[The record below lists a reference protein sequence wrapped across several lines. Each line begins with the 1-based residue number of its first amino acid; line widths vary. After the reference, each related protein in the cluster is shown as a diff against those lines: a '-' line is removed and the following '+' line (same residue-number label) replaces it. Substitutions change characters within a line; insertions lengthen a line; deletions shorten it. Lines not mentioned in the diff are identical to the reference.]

1 MKQTELYQML
11 AFLLRY
17 PNEEFRQILLGLT
30 AEIQEVGDT
39 RIRQKLFQFI
49 ELVEQTPLD
58 DWINHYVSQF
68 DFDRKTNLY
77 VTYFKNGE
85 QKERGLE
92 LLKLKKFYQTAGFDI
107 VETELPDYIPLM
119 LEFSA
124 QVSADI
130 RQELWKMHE
139 QAIWE
144 IRETLLSIKS
154 FYGLLFDVL
163 IQLFEQDGLEHH
175 LTAEKQ
181 TPIPN
186 LEDQAILAKMRDQL
200 IKNQLG

>member
-1 MKQTELYQML
+1 
-11 AFLLRY
+11 
-17 PNEEFRQILLGLT
+17 
-30 AEIQEVGDT
+30 
-39 RIRQKLFQFI
+39 
-49 ELVEQTPLD
+49 
-58 DWINHYVSQF
+58 
-68 DFDRKTNLY
+68 
-77 VTYFKNGE
+77 
-85 QKERGLE
+85 
-92 LLKLKKFYQTAGFDI
+92 
-107 VETELPDYIPLM
+107 M

-181 TPIPN
+181 TPITN